1 MHPKLLS
8 TAPAVTLLALLSAV
22 TLLAQTPTSPAPLPS
37 PPPINHEF
45 DFWLGEWQVTTPD
58 GKAAGTSRIESVAEG
73 HGLLE
78 NWTGDPAAGG
88 GNGKSLNCYNLGTR
102 QWQQFWIGSRGGVLE
117 LAGGLHDGSMVLSGS
132 HTVRGQSLWNGSH
145 GPRKPMVR
153 CGSSGNSRG
162 MAARAGSR
170 SSTGFTARNNI
181 GRVEDPPDVI
191 SCDELAA

>member
-132 HTVRGQSLWNGSH
+132 HTVRGQSLLERITWTPKADGTVRQFWEQSRD
-145 GPRKPMVR
+145 GGKSWQPVFDGLYRKK
-153 CGSSGNSRG
+153 
-162 MAARAGSR
+162 
-170 SSTGFTARNNI
+170 
-181 GRVEDPPDVI
+181 
-191 SCDELAA
+191 